1 MDSRRSAVA
10 LHRAADHAARS
21 LDASSLRGRIVPELH
36 DDSIREIFV
45 SSYRM
50 IYVVRP
56 SRVLIIRFI
65 HGARDLSADSTIYSQ
80 T

>member
-1 MDSRRSAVA
+1 MDSPRSAAA
-10 LHRAADHAARS
+10 LHRAADGAARS
-21 LDASSLRGRIVPELH
+21 LDSSPLRGRIVPEFR

-45 SSYRM
+45 SSYRLVY
-50 IYVVRP
+50 IVRP

-80 T
+80 A

>member
-1 MDSRRSAVA
+1 M
-10 LHRAADHAARS
+10 
-21 LDASSLRGRIVPELH
+21 VPEFR

-45 SSYRM
+45 SSYRLVY
-50 IYVVRP
+50 IVRL

-80 T
+80 A